1 MSCVYAFR
9 VMVGLAVALSAVGG
23 ASETRAQA
31 TGKDEGGAGR
41 TESLASLAR
50 TVGTGPQAPITI
62 LMAPAVQRELKLTDA
77 QKTKVFSLSV
87 SAMQKQRDHFQTLFL
102 GGGGEGAM
110 NHPQGMLAAR
120 DGMRRENDQAISQIL
135 EEKQKERFNQ
145 IVLRTE
151 GPLAVARPDIA
162 AKLGLKDTQRQYV
175 QSIMTQ
181 MQQNQFLLFARMR
194 QGAALGQVG
203 PGQIAQLRDMMEKVR
218 DGAVQQL
225 SKVIDAKQKN
235 AFNKMLGEPFDL
247 AKLDPGASPEPE
259 AVPGTSADAA
269 SKPAQDPATS
279 ASEASDKDAP
289 TDEPAAKS
297 SSRSARK
304 KARPKAKTSQ

>member
-1 MSCVYAFR
+1 MSRVHTFR
-9 VMVGLAVALSAVGG
+9 VAVGLAVALSGVAEF
-23 ASETRAQA
+23 SRTRAQ
-31 TGKDEGGAGR
+31 TPGRDEGASGQ
-41 TESLASLAR
+41 TESLAGLAR
-50 TVGTGPQAPITI
+50 TMGSGPQAPITI

-77 QKTKVFSLSV
+77 QKHKIFGLSV
-87 SAMQKQRDHFQTLFL
+87 SATQKQRDQFQSLFL
-102 GGGGEGAM
+102 GGGGEGGM
-110 NHPQGMLAAR
+110 NPQGMLAAR
-120 DGMRRENDQAISQIL
+120 DGMRRENDQAIGRIL
-135 EEKQKERFNQ
+135 EDKQKERFNQ

-194 QGAALGQVG
+194 QGAAMGQVG
-203 PGQIAQLRDMMEKVR
+203 PGQVAQIREMMEKVR

-225 SKVIDAKQKN
+225 SKVIDAKQKA

-247 AKLDPGASPEPE
+247 AKLDPEASPKAEVDPE
-259 AVPGTSADAA
+259 ASADSAP
-269 SKPAQDPATS
+269 KPSQAPAT
-279 ASEASDKDAP
+279 AEASADDAP
-289 TDEPAAKS
+289 TPEKAAKS
-297 SSRSARK
+297 STRSARK